1 MINLQTGEQTYVSRL
16 RVRCSGLD
24 PLATQLRLASLFQAA
39 EVQPAGLAPSA
50 IVCIRRLDDPRPRTV
65 SLSNGHTSLPPEWQQ
80 SVRASIEQLVRRAP
94 RPAREAAGE
103 DAPCVVFA
111 DQAELLAAVAC
122 DWYEQRAAT
131 RWWWR
136 SLFKETITADALV
149 KLWRLSPEYVPGALE
164 HLARRQRAVPFAR
177 ALAPGAAR
185 SILDSLTRRFTL
197 TELQAAV
204 SFAPQDDSHA
214 DDRARAQASLP
225 DISPHDA
232 TRENF
237 QLSSQDSYAGDA
249 PWRGFAPE
257 ASSDELELS
266 QRCLLGVGLTLQ
278 RAPIVAR
285 SRSFALRVAAWI
297 DAFPTGRETTPAPP
311 GSNAKE
317 TRNPGAR
324 RADSALKPNPTAT
337 RDASGRQDARASSF
351 AATFDGAQ
359 KPESATYD
367 ASLNHSELQGADAR
381 ASSSTSASGDDAPAV
396 QGEAA
401 QAASR
406 DSGERA
412 LTSPDVESVAP
423 EVDSAGH
430 DARARVVETLA
441 AEAGERVADAP
452 PASVAG
458 TRETHIASP
467 LLEAQV
473 ETRFG
478 GLFHLVNLALFLELY
493 GDFTAPAEPGIALP
507 IWDFAALL
515 GRRLC
520 GARVEDD
527 AVWPLLAQLA
537 GRDAA
542 QPPGVDF
549 RPPDAW
555 RVQTGWLRMFPA
567 SSGWRWAI
575 RHGGAHRQSR
585 LQVIHPAKFL
595 VLDVP
600 LEGEAEAEAQLAREL
615 EVYAHAF
622 AGTPRRAPLASEL
635 RAVRAWK
642 LRGRTPLALWVER
655 LHLYARARLRL
666 ALGTGDARRAARLLC
681 ERRARVFVT
690 ATHVDIVMSLAELP
704 FAVRVAGL
712 DRDPGW
718 IPAAGRVV
726 AFHFE

>member
-16 RVRCSGLD
+16 RVTRSGLD
-24 PLATQLRLASLFQAA
+24 PLATRLRLASLFQTA

-65 SLSNGHTSLPPEWQQ
+65 LLSSGHTSLPPEWQQ

-111 DQAELLAAVAC
+111 DRAELLAAVAG
-122 DWYEQRAAT
+122 DWYEQRAVT

-136 SLFKETITADALV
+136 SLFKETPDAAALV

-177 ALAPGAAR
+177 ALASSAAR
-185 SILDSLTRRFTL
+185 SILDNLTHRFAL
-197 TELQAAV
+197 TELQV
-204 SFAPQDDSHA
+204 VLSSAPPDDQRA
-214 DDRARAQASLP
+214 GDEARAGATPP
-225 DISPHDA
+225 DISAHDT
-232 TRENF
+232 TRKNL
-237 QLSSQDSYAGDA
+237 QLSSRDLYAGDA
-249 PWRGFAPE
+249 PWRDFAPE
-257 ASSDELELS
+257 ASSDELQLS
-266 QRCLLGVGLTLQ
+266 QRCLLGIGLTLQ
-278 RAPIVAR
+278 RAPVVAR
-285 SRSFALRVAAWI
+285 SRSFALRAAAWI
-297 DAFPTGRETTPAPP
+297 DALSTGRETNATPPR
-311 GSNAKE
+311 SNAKE
-317 TRNPGAR
+317 AR
-324 RADSALKPNPTAT
+324 DTDARAFDYALEHDPAAM
-337 RDASGRQDARASSF
+337 RDASNEREDHASSS

-359 KPESATYD
+359 KSESATND
-367 ASLNHSELQGADAR
+367 VSVNHAEIQGAGER
-381 ASSSTSASGDDAPAV
+381 APSSRIASGDDAPDV
-396 QGEAA
+396 RDETA
-401 QAASR
+401 QIASS

-412 LTSPDVESVAP
+412 ATSWSVESVAP
-423 EVDSAGH
+423 EVDPAGH
-430 DARARVVETLA
+430 GVRARVVEPLA
-441 AEAGERVADAP
+441 AQVGEHAADAP
-452 PASVAG
+452 PASVAA
-458 TRETHIASP
+458 TPETPVASP

-478 GLFHLVNLALFLELY
+478 GLFHLVNLALFLNLY
-493 GDFTAPAEPGIALP
+493 GDFTTPAEPGIALP
-507 IWDFAALL
+507 IWDFVALL

-520 GARVEDD
+520 GARVEGD

-542 QPPGVDF
+542 QLPGEDF
-549 RPPDAW
+549 HPPDAW
-555 RVQTGWLRMFPA
+555 RVQAGWLRMFTAP
-567 SSGWRWAI
+567 GVWRWAI
-575 RHGGAHRQSR
+575 RPRGAHRQSR

-600 LEGEAEAEAQLAREL
+600 LEDEAEAQLAREL
-615 EVYAHAF
+615 EVYAGGVF
-622 AGTPRRAPLASEL
+622 EGTPLHVARASEL
-635 RAVRAWK
+635 RAAARPFK
-642 LRGRTPLALWVER
+642 LRGRTPVARWVEC

-666 ALGTGDARRAARLLC
+666 ALGTNDARRAARLLC

-704 FAVRVAGL
+704 FAVRVSGL